1 MPLSAGSRLGSYE
14 IVAPLGSG
22 GMGEVYRARDS
33 KLGRQVAV
41 KVLPEGFSRDT
52 DRMARFERESRVLA
66 ALNQTNI
73 ATIYGVE
80 DSGASRALVMELVEG
95 PTLADRLRTG
105 PIPVAEA
112 LPIARQICDALEY
125 AHEHGVIHR
134 DLKPANIKVT
144 PDDSVKVLDFGLA
157 KALEGD
163 PASIDIATSPTMS
176 RMATQA
182 GILLG
187 TAAYMSPEQ
196 AKAKSLDRRTDIWS
210 FGCVL
215 YEMLTGTMAFR
226 GETVT
231 DTLAAV
237 IKEDP
242 DWSKLPADTP
252 VRVRVLLQ
260 RCLQKDPKQRL
271 RDIGDARISLDEV
284 IAGAPDAASP
294 LAAVAP
300 LAKPWRAWA
309 ATGLAGIFA
318 VSTALF
324 GFLYLHK
331 APATTPDV
339 ARFEIPLPD
348 RAASSGVLEISPDG
362 RKLAFIARGSDGQT
376 RVWIRSLDTIDVRPL
391 DGTDGAGDAFWSA
404 DSRSIAFAI
413 PGKLKKIEAAGGP
426 PLPICDISNLIGG
439 SWSRSDEVIFGTV
452 DGMVQVAGSGGNAV
466 PLTEGTA
473 AVFPAFL
480 PDMRH
485 FFYTRPGGNPNQT
498 GIYLASTDT
507 KPTEQPATRL
517 LADISPTIYSPS
529 SDPAVGYLL
538 FLRGASAIGGA
549 GTLMAQPF
557 DPQHLKLAGEAVPI
571 AEGVSLFSASSTG
584 ILVYSKGSQ
593 AGTLVG
599 MRGIVQ
605 GQLTWFDRD
614 GKVLGTFADP
624 GSYRTLALSPDGK
637 RIAFDRAD
645 PQNPNVR
652 NLWLY
657 EFARGV
663 TTRFTFDSAAEFDP
677 VWSPDGSRIA
687 FTSAR
692 GGVFDLYQKTS
703 DMAGEDE
710 ALYKSEDAKA
720 SSSWSPDGRFLLYF
734 NPVPPIRQWL
744 LPLGGS
750 AADRKPVRLDNSE
763 FDEAAGR
770 ISPDGR
776 WVVYGSGE
784 SGRQEIYVR
793 PLDLPGAAKS
803 SSPASTPVSGKWMV
817 SKDGGTSPLW
827 SRDGKEIFYL
837 SAVGGMAMTVPVN
850 TSGVFQAGIPKPLF
864 KVPPGVLFWDVTSD
878 GKRFVMAA
886 PANAT
891 TASQPFTVVLNWQ
904 SALKK

>member
-1 MPLSAGSRLGSYE
+1 
-14 IVAPLGSG
+14 
-22 GMGEVYRARDS
+22 MGEVYRARDS

-41 KVLPEGFSRDT
+41 KVLPEAFSRDP

-66 ALNQTNI
+66 SLNHTNI

-80 DSGASRALVMELVEG
+80 DSNASRALVMELVEG
-95 PTLADRLRTG
+95 PTLADRLRAG
-105 PIPVAEA
+105 PIPINEA
-112 LPIARQICDALEY
+112 LPVARQICDALEY

-163 PASIDIATSPTMS
+163 PSSIDIATSPTMS

-196 AKAKSLDRRTDIWS
+196 AKAKQLDRRTDIWS

-215 YEMLTGTMAFR
+215 YEMLTGKMAFR

-237 IKEDP
+237 IKEEP
-242 DWSKLPADTP
+242 DWSKLPSATP

-260 RCLQKDPKQRL
+260 RCLQKDPKLRL

-284 IAGAPDAASP
+284 ISGAPDAAP
-294 LAAVAP
+294 GLAASGLGARG
-300 LAKPWRAWA
+300 WRAWLIP
-309 ATGLAGIFA
+309 GLAGLFA
-318 VSTALF
+318 ASTAVL
-324 GFLYLHK
+324 GFLYSHT
-331 APATTPDV
+331 APAAAPDV

-348 RAASSGVLEISPDG
+348 RVVSSGVVRISPDG
-362 RKLAFIARGSDGQT
+362 RKLIFIARGSDGQT
-376 RVWIRSLDTIDVRPL
+376 RVWMRSLDTTEVHPL

-404 DSRSIAFAI
+404 DSRSVAFAA
-413 PGKLKKIEAAGGP
+413 PGKLKKVEAAGGP

-439 SWSRSDEVIFGTV
+439 AWSHGDEVVFGTV
-452 DGMVQVAGSGGNAV
+452 DGMVQVPASGGSPV
-466 PLTEGTA
+466 PLTQGWA
-473 AVFPAFL
+473 GVFPAFL

-485 FFYTRPGGNPNQT
+485 FLYTRPGGNPNQT
-498 GIYLASTDT
+498 GVYLASTDT
-507 KPTEQPATRL
+507 KPADQPATRL
-517 LADISPTIYSPS
+517 LADVS
-529 SDPAVGYLL
+529 PAVYTPSPDSAVGHLL

-571 AEGVSLFSASSTG
+571 AEGVSLFTASSTG
-584 ILVYSKGSQ
+584 ILVYGKGSQ

-637 RIAFDRAD
+637 RIVFDRAD

-663 TTRFTFDSAAEFDP
+663 TTRFTFDTGAEFDP

-692 GGVFDLYQKTS
+692 SGVFDLYQKAS
-703 DMAGEDE
+703 DMSGEDE
-710 ALYKSEDAKA
+710 ALYKSEDPKA

-734 NPVPPIRQWL
+734 NPIPPVRQWL
-744 LPLGGS
+744 LPLSGT
-750 AADRKPVRLDNSE
+750 AADRKPIRLDNSQ

-776 WVVYGSGE
+776 WIAYGSSE

-793 PLDLPGAAKS
+793 PLDLPGAAG
-803 SSPASTPVSGKWMV
+803 SSPVAAAPVSGKWMV
-817 SKDGGTSPLW
+817 SKDGGTTPLW

-850 TSGVFQAGIPKPLF
+850 TGRVFQAGIPKPLF
-864 KVPPGVLFWDVTSD
+864 KLPPGVLFWDVTSD

-886 PANAT
+886 PASAS
-891 TASQPFTVVLNWQ
+891 TASLPFTVVLNWQ